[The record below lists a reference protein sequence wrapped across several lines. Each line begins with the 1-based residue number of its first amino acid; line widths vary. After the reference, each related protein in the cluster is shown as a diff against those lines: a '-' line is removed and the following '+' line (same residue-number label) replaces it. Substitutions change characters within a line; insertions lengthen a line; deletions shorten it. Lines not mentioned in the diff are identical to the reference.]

1 MAKKKGIDVNSVILI
16 IVVVLVVGLSLGIFY
31 KAPVGEA
38 GEGELAQMAG
48 GGSGGDGFCKDNPNP
63 VPCFNSKIEPTCCP
77 ETKPYCTLKDMRAQC
92 VPPNSRGSCKGQI
105 SCGKTCCNGI
115 CLTIKKGFR
124 STFEKCCP
132 PGTYLK
138 EDNGEYTC
146 ESVCKPNEIY
156 DSEKRKCEGK
166 KKKGTCKDHDYNPP
180 EPGVICGPWNPINPL
195 CCAIE
200 YYYCGFDQGGEPVCI
215 PNEIV

>member
-1 MAKKKGIDVNSVILI
+1 
-16 IVVVLVVGLSLGIFY
+16 
-31 KAPVGEA
+31 
-38 GEGELAQMAG
+38 
-48 GGSGGDGFCKDNPNP
+48 
-63 VPCFNSKIEPTCCP
+63 
-77 ETKPYCTLKDMRAQC
+77 MRAQC

-166 KKKGTCKDHDYNPP
+166 KGHAKIMTIILRSQELFVVLGILLTHYA
-180 EPGVICGPWNPINPL
+180 VPL
-195 CCAIE
+195 NI
-200 YYYCGFDQGGEPVCI
+200 I
-215 PNEIV
+215 IVDLIKEENLFVFLMK